1 MIEKTLSEM
10 NGISHVV
17 VVPVPDKRL
26 YQEIVVCFVVKD
38 NCDVTEDDV
47 KEFSAQKFDV
57 TNSADGYG
65 VMPGYFLKFKNFPI
79 LGSGKPEKKQIQLE
93 AMCRLGI
100 KEEK

>member
-1 MIEKTLSEM
+1 MLLSF
-10 NGISHVV
+10 
-17 VVPVPDKRL
+17 PCLTKRL
-26 YQEIVVCFVVKD
+26 YQEIYICYVVKD

-65 VMPGYFLKFKNFPI
+65 VMPGYFLKFKTFPI

-93 AMCRLGI
+93 AMCRLGTK
-100 KEEK
+100 KEK